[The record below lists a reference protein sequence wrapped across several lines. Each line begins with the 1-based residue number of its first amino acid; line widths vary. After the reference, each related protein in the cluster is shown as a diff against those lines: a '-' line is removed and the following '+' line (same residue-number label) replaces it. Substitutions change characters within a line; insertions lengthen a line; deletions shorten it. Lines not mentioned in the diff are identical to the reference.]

1 MLVFIAVKNQMK
13 HRMHGRDFFDLHF
26 RGWIQDLKTI
36 VHRALLS
43 LEDTSNPL
51 GNFELWI

>member
-26 RGWIQDLKTI
+26 RVWIQDLKTI
-36 VHRALLS
+36 VHRALLA
-43 LEDTSNPL
+43 LDDTSNPV